1 MTYNSNHKDFRRFIT
16 SFIEIRG
23 SFNKKEYLY
32 TILSINSLNYS
43 SFGFSKRGLKAQCG
57 TQPRASE
64 ATPWGFRI
72 VESPRPVRAKA
83 LTLYVVILI

>member
-1 MTYNSNHKDFRRFIT
+1 MMEPIIKMRPFPALPVAAGYA
-16 SFIEIRG
+16 G
-23 SFNKKEYLY
+23 
-32 TILSINSLNYS
+32 LSLLLDIYS
-43 SFGFSKRGLKAQCG
+43 SFGFSKRGLKAQCS

-83 LTLYVVILI
+83 LTLDVIILT